1 MQDDNNENFSAS
13 SSKGKR
19 YTRKCNLCSRMFEGR
34 NAYLRFCQNCRA
46 SVRYRF
52 GQLSEPYEILL
63 GNVYRN

>member
-1 MQDDNNENFSAS
+1 MMNDNEGYSN
-13 SSKGKR
+13 SKSKR

-63 GNVYRN
+63 GNVYRGQ